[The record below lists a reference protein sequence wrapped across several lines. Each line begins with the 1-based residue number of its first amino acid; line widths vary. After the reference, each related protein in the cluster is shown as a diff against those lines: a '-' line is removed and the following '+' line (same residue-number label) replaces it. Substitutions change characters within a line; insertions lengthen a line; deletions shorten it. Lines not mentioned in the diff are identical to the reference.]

1 LRSLLSA
8 AAVLSA
14 ALLAG
19 CDIEADF
26 SDSVDVV
33 TLNADE
39 YRIEIA
45 SIDQLLFAESPL
57 GEDGAQ
63 SLSEKFAALS
73 TRVAAHDPQSKF
85 LKVESLEIRL
95 MAERAKRLSPNGT
108 GVSLQNHWMRIRNN
122 LFDDRAWF
130 VRSAADLDYARSVVP
145 LSEGKSTTTQKP
157 LRRELHPRTTTD
169 AGHRDVL
176 RGRWQVVGIETGGK
190 PSNDKELANSIWVF
204 EPPRLTMQ
212 PPEGETS
219 IYTYTALAEDDGNY
233 LSVTAA
239 AEDGWMKYE
248 LKEGALRVAF
258 FDGLRGRP
266 TSFSAV
272 PGQKDPLLV
281 IVRLRP
287 I

>member
-1 LRSLLSA
+1 LRSLLA
-8 AAVLSA
+8 ATAILSTVLV
-14 ALLAG
+14 AG
-19 CDIEADF
+19 CNIEADF

-57 GEDGAQ
+57 GEEGVQ
-63 SLSEKFAALS
+63 SLSEKFAALA

-95 MAERAKRLSPNGT
+95 MAERAKRLSPKGT

-145 LSEGKSTTTQKP
+145 LIEGEITTTQKP
-157 LRRELHPRTTTD
+157 LQRELHPRPTTD
-169 AGHRDVL
+169 PGRRDVL
-176 RGRWQVVGIETGGK
+176 RGRWQVVDIETGGK
-190 PSNDKELANSIWVF
+190 PSDDKELTNSIWVF

-212 PPEGETS
+212 SPEGGTS
-219 IYTYTALAEDDGNY
+219 SYTYTALAEDDGDY
-233 LSVTAA
+233 LRVTAA

-248 LKEGALRVAF
+248 LKDGALRVAF

-272 PGQKDPLLV
+272 PGQKDLLV